1 MCVRVSVCDH
11 YHSLTSH
18 NTHCHTQTHTHT
30 VHVFMTFSQMIRKVF
45 AASTEHVPPRGAQ
58 DVHVKTYGIL
68 PGKTFN
74 GLQNGHC
81 QGAGSEGVRE
91 GGREGDGGH

>member
-1 MCVRVSVCDH
+1 
-11 YHSLTSH
+11 
-18 NTHCHTQTHTHT
+18 
-30 VHVFMTFSQMIRKVF
+30 MTFSQMIRKVF
-45 AASTEHVPPRGAQ
+45 AASTEHVPPSSPPHEGRAQ

-81 QGAGSEGVRE
+81 QAAGSGEGSEG
-91 GGREGDGGH
+91 GRTLKVA

>member
-1 MCVRVSVCDH
+1 
-11 YHSLTSH
+11 
-18 NTHCHTQTHTHT
+18 
-30 VHVFMTFSQMIRKVF
+30 MIRKVF
-45 AASTEHVPPRGAQ
+45 AASTEHVPPQ

-81 QGAGSEGVRE
+81 QAAGSEGERTLKVA
-91 GGREGDGGH
+91 